1 LTVNIFLSLAE
12 ARARAPKIDWQQ
24 ERITKPSF
32 IGNRTF
38 KNYPL
43 EKLVARIDWG
53 PFFAVWEL
61 RGKPPNR
68 HVYFAMLV
76 FYYLI
81 KILIIIEGIPEYS
94 MTLTWVLRRKKCSLM
109 RRRC

>member
-1 LTVNIFLSLAE
+1 LSLEE
-12 ARARAPKIDWQQ
+12 ARARTPKIGWQNMN
-24 ERITKPSF
+24 ITKPSF
-32 IGNRTF
+32 FGNRTF

-68 HVYFAMLV
+68 YTF
-76 FYYLI
+76 
-81 KILIIIEGIPEYS
+81 IPALFISIYC
-94 MTLTWVLRRKKCSLM
+94 LFI
-109 RRRC
+109 